1 MAWAPPEATQEAEAW
16 TPPEAQ
22 ESWTPPEA
30 AELPYPEV
38 KGSIYGTETPTPDEA
53 ATAQLNRLIDDVT
66 RSPVAGMI
74 PRPQGEN
81 IGAGIVRS
89 LASTAES
96 VPTPLNIGLA
106 GAAMIG
112 GPVAAKGIVAGFGAH
127 MLKSVPEQ
135 TSEVLAA
142 YKEGKLGTA
151 AELATT
157 GVTNLLLGG
166 LSVPVFGKRPRAGG
180 LLPGETPK
188 ETARVGS
195 EDIAADVIKT
205 AVDTDVA
212 KILSE
217 PVEKTAA
224 ETIIPPETP
233 LPGAPPEAKPTA
245 VNQFQGLRPALI
257 DADGKLVTG
266 EKGTDHYTISGQLSP
281 DGQEAIG
288 YGKSGASKETVKA
301 NFDRRGWVDD
311 DGVYVSLRDLQ
322 AASGDAQKALAGKK
336 SQGPGAAAATEPLAV
351 KQESIPKGLRSDPD
365 VVRLLEGE
373 PVEPKIKAPTPSE
386 EGGFIFGEP
395 MPKVIPK
402 GATPRG
408 DTEFLRIP
416 TALKRVFHGLEREG
430 SADVIGRTNNKA
442 GQVLSKAIKRHV
454 DTEQELFGQMYS
466 KFEESLKGLNQIRQE
481 KAFSEL
487 QQYFADKENGRPVPA
502 ISPEAQR
509 ILKSWED
516 IADQTGTIATAH
528 NVQVFDPKVGGHRP
542 MHKIG
547 REYFPRV
554 FRPEVQRV
562 MRDPD
567 TNPELFNA
575 LVDAVATHKGIAT
588 DAAANYL
595 RGEAG
600 RFQANDFLG
609 NLEMA
614 RSEQLPEIFYD
625 YDLRQVA
632 ARYIPSFSERMAQI
646 IAYGQRLGP
655 RDAPSKQNLWDI
667 ARGEAGDS
675 YSQQWIRAAEDQAV
689 NLRPNSASS
698 RIAVRAQ
705 TLANALLLSN
715 PVTTVPRNFLSGI
728 AATSEVLGVV
738 RSAKPLVEMV
748 TNAQSR
754 MDARQIGA
762 VRDRMADFLHAD
774 QLGESFI
781 DDAVRV
787 VTSKALKYSG
797 YNGSEVFVRAHG
809 SLTAQQFAT
818 DAVAAI
824 NKNPT
829 SYRSREALALFKRM
843 GVDAKEVV
851 KEDADWKTGDETR
864 KFIRTVIRDTQG
876 GYRFD
881 QVPLWA
887 NSPVGRFFYQFGRY
901 GVQRSRNI
909 WKNAV
914 KPALGEEVEWNG
926 KTMSVYNP
934 RPLLK
939 MGAGV
944 IVLGEVFAGIAS
956 VAFDR
961 DRKDASL
968 KEIRE
973 TLQEDTKA
981 GIGLAAERAIN
992 DIIMAGTLG
1001 IWSQP
1006 IDFAK
1011 QLKDQ
1016 SRFKNPAEPPSL
1028 ASVRALIELTNNAVD
1043 QGGKLTSQDMI
1054 RFGGSFAPGVKQ
1066 VTDVARNIFD
1076 EPLYEAQ
1083 NDVRTLRTAGMRW
1096 AKTAGM
1102 DAAKMA
1108 GKFRKSGNAPAYEA
1122 IQQALLVG
1130 NADLARMKSREFVAS
1145 QKDKGKATK
1154 AVRSSVQSRQP
1165 FRVGPYTSAEHRT
1178 DFMKWAEQHLPK
1190 DDYRQAKRVQE
1201 RYERAAREAGLMN

>member
-1 MAWAPPEATQEAEAW
+1 MAWVPPEAETEAW
-16 TPPEAQ
+16 TPPEAR

-30 AELPYPEV
+30 AEFPYPEI
-38 KGSIYGTETPTPDEA
+38 KGSLYGADPLTPDEA
-53 ATAQLNRLIDDVT
+53 AKAQIQHVIDVAT
-66 RSPVAGMI
+66 GSPIAGLL
-74 PRPQGEN
+74 PRPEGEN
-81 IGAGIVRS
+81 IVAGVVRGLENTVES
-89 LASTAES
+89 L
-96 VPTPLNIGLA
+96 PTPLNIGLA
-106 GAAMIG
+106 GIAGSAPAVVGKIIG
-112 GPVAAKGIVAGFGAH
+112 AGFGAH
-127 MLKSVPEQ
+127 MLKSEPELIGEAI
-135 TSEVLAA
+135 TAF
-142 YKEGKLGTA
+142 KEGKPGTG
-151 AELATT
+151 AEIAT
-157 GVTNLLLGG
+157 GAIANALLGG
-166 LSVPVFGKRPRAGG
+166 LASGHAGSRSR
-180 LLPGETPK
+180 LR
-188 ETARVGS
+188 TAPA
-195 EDIAADVIKT
+195 EIKT

-224 ETIIPPETP
+224 ETVIPPETP
-233 LPGAPPEAKPTA
+233 LPGVPPEAKPTVEPA
-245 VNQFQGLRPALI
+245 KEVGSQGL
-257 DADGKLVTG
+257 
-266 EKGTDHYTISGQLSP
+266 
-281 DGQEAIG
+281 
-288 YGKSGASKETVKA
+288 
-301 NFDRRGWVDD
+301 
-311 DGVYVSLRDLQ
+311 
-322 AASGDAQKALAGKK
+322 
-336 SQGPGAAAATEPLAV
+336 GAAAVTEPLAA
-351 KQESIPKGLRSDPD
+351 KQESISKGLRSDPE

-373 PVEPKIKAPTPSE
+373 PVEPQMKAPVASD
-386 EGGFIFGEP
+386 EGGFIFGKSP
-395 MPKVIPK
+395 PKVIPK
-402 GATPRG
+402 GATPKG
-408 DTEFLRIP
+408 DIEFLRIP

-430 SADVIGRTNNKA
+430 SADVIGRTKNKV
-442 GQVLSKAIKRHV
+442 GQVLSKSIKRHV

-466 KFEESLKGLNQIRQE
+466 RFEGALKGLNPIRQE
-481 KAFSEL
+481 KAFNEL

-509 ILKSWED
+509 VLRSWED

-528 NVQVFDPKVGGHRP
+528 NVQVFDPKIGGHRP

-547 REYFPRV
+547 RDYFPRV

-562 MRDPD
+562 MRDPQ
-567 TNPELFNA
+567 TNPGLWNA
-575 LVDAVATHKGIAT
+575 LVDSVATHKGIT
-588 DAAANYL
+588 PDDAANYL

-655 RDAPSKQNLWDI
+655 RDAPQRQNLWDI
-667 ARGEAGDS
+667 ARGEAEDA
-675 YSQQWIRAAEDQAV
+675 YTQQWIRAAEDQAV

-715 PVTTVPRNFLSGI
+715 PVTTVPRNFISGI

-754 MDARQIGA
+754 TDARQIGA

-787 VTSKALKYSG
+787 VASKALKYSG

-809 SLTAQQFAT
+809 SLTAQQFAA

-824 NKNPT
+824 NKNPA

-843 GVDAKEVV
+843 GVDAKEIV
-851 KEDADWKTGDETR
+851 KEKADWKTGDETR

-887 NSPVGRFFYQFGRY
+887 NSAVGRFFYQFGRY

-939 MGAGV
+939 MGAGA
-944 IVLGEVFAGIAS
+944 IVLGETFAGIAS
-956 VAFDR
+956 LAFDR

-992 DIIMAGTLG
+992 DVIMAGTLG

-1054 RFGGSFAPGVKQ
+1054 RFGASFTPGVKQ
-1066 VTDVARNIFD
+1066 VTDVARNVFD

-1096 AKTAGM
+1096 AKTAGL

-1190 DDYRQAKRVQE
+1190 DDYRQAKRIQE